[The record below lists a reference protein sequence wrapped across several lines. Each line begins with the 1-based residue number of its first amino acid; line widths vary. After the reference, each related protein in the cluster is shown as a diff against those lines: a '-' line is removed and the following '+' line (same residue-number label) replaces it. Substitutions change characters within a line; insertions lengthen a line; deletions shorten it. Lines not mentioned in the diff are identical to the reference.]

1 MNLAENIALA
11 LRGLAANR
19 LRAGLT
25 ALGIFIGVLAVILG
39 TAVGQGSRTKILSS
53 IEALGSNSIYI
64 IPQNNREGRV
74 AGEGARLTLR
84 DLEIVRR
91 ECPSLIAVA
100 PEIQRPVKLKYRNRT
115 SDSTVVATSPEA
127 QTISNW
133 SLESGRFL
141 SHRDVRG
148 RRKVCVI
155 GQKVVENLFGKGAG
169 SAALGRNV
177 RVEGVNLRVIGVL
190 KSKGASLFNDQD
202 NQTLIPLTTGQKA
215 LFGVNTISAISAQ
228 TAKAE
233 DATIASIEIDAALR
247 RAHRLKPNDKADFG
261 ILTQSQ
267 FMKLGD
273 STAGILTLL
282 LTGIAGIALLVGGIG
297 IMNIMLVSVT
307 ERTREIGIRKAVG
320 ARRSDILQQ
329 FLIEA
334 MTLSIV
340 GGLAGIGAGVAISAL
355 IRSAFDFPAAVSPMW
370 ATIAFCTSAAIG
382 IFFGIYPATKAAALD
397 PIEALRYQ

>member
-100 PEIQRPVKLKYRNRT
+100 PEIQRPAKLKYRNRT

-169 SAALGRNV
+169 SAALG
-177 RVEGVNLRVIGVL
+177 
-190 KSKGASLFNDQD
+190 Q
-202 NQTLIPLTTGQKA
+202 QC
-215 LFGVNTISAISAQ
+215 
-228 TAKAE
+228 
-233 DATIASIEIDAALR
+233 
-247 RAHRLKPNDKADFG
+247 AH
-261 ILTQSQ
+261 
-267 FMKLGD
+267 
-273 STAGILTLL
+273 
-282 LTGIAGIALLVGGIG
+282 
-297 IMNIMLVSVT
+297 
-307 ERTREIGIRKAVG
+307 
-320 ARRSDILQQ
+320 
-329 FLIEA
+329 
-334 MTLSIV
+334 
-340 GGLAGIGAGVAISAL
+340 
-355 IRSAFDFPAAVSPMW
+355 
-370 ATIAFCTSAAIG
+370 
-382 IFFGIYPATKAAALD
+382 
-397 PIEALRYQ
+397 